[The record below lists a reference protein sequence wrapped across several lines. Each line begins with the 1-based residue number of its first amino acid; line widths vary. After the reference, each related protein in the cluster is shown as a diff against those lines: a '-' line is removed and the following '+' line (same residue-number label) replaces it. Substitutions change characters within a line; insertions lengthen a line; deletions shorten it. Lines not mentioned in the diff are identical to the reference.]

1 VPRTSL
7 PRARALAAP
16 AALLALCAL
25 GLGACANTL
34 QDQRVAP
41 SFLEPLVMQ
50 DEYPVYW
57 LGGAFH
63 RLAIISVARDPSG
76 AYAIKY
82 GDCLQGGENVCVT
95 PLQIVTSPDNSFRPG
110 GSTAQRP
117 LSVRGVRSILAQGGK
132 TIEVPTGAVVVDIYA
147 DSPALARAA
156 AETMV
161 GINLDQVP
169 GTPLPRPLPSSGFAQ
184 KPLRS
189 QEPAPAPI
197 AHALSD

>member
-7 PRARALAAP
+7 TRARALAAST
-16 AALLALCAL
+16 ALLALCAL
-25 GLGACANTL
+25 SLDACANTL
-34 QDQRVAP
+34 QDQQVAP
-41 SFLEPLVMQ
+41 SFLEPLVME

-57 LGGAFH
+57 LGGAFR

-82 GDCLQGGENVCVT
+82 GDCLQGGENVCET

-110 GSTAQRP
+110 GSTAQRR
-117 LSVRGVRSILAQGGK
+117 LSVRGVRGILAQRGK
-132 TIEVPTGAVVVDIYA
+132 TIELSTGAVVVDIYA

-161 GINLDQVP
+161 AINVDQVP
-169 GTPLPRPLPSSGFAQ
+169 GTPLPRPLPNSGFAQ

-189 QEPAPAPI
+189 QQPPAVPI
-197 AHALSD
+197 SYPLSG